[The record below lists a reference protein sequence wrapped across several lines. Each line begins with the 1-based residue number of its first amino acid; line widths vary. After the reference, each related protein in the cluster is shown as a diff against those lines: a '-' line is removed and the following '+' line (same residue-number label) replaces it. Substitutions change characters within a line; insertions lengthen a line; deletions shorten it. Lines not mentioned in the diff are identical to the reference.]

1 MFRIVLLEY
10 NIKNESI
17 STKIYKSDYL
27 KGFEIYLFCIIFIK
41 IFSENCFQNKSL
53 EILQR

>member
-1 MFRIVLLEY
+1 MFQIILLKY

-17 STKIYKSDYL
+17 STKILRSDYL

-41 IFSENCFQNKSL
+41 IFSENC
-53 EILQR
+53 ILK